1 MTTQNPHNNWQVV
14 KIFLQV
20 APVIYAAN
28 LCITEAN
35 RMSDFPTSRLS
46 LWATGFSLIAA
57 AGWWFTRS
65 IKKLLHDRTEQLTQQ
80 YQQSKSATQGV
91 QLGFLQ
97 TISDDVRGPLMSIVT
112 NLRSMSEHSRGKS
125 ESDELGGL
133 YKQGIRLQSRL
144 NSALELGRVNLERSG
159 QARPID
165 LSQLASDIAE
175 NYAQALLNKPNLL
188 LNILVDHRLPQAVE
202 AEPHRLM
209 LLMGNMLENA
219 ICYSEQGQINLKI
232 TSTMPKAQK
241 GDQIELEIS
250 CSDCGVGIPA
260 DRLERLTAE
269 LEHAPLASA
278 QSEAGLGLRAAMNI
292 ARHYKGTIA
301 VSSKEGKGT
310 TVSATLKLPVLSEAR
325 EWKQLP
331 KSFRF
336 CSSTQDTYIA
346 LGNAG
351 FFHGVSM
358 VPVQDPTAFDD
369 SETILIDGS
378 DLILKTWGPLDQ
390 FKPRERYVIMLH
402 KDQHRLREQFLNE
415 GFSRFLSWP
424 LVSTMLLKYLT
435 DEDAPITA
443 RKQSVKTPQVES
455 TTILV
460 VDDAET
466 NRLRICFHLRSAGY
480 RVIEA
485 TDGLEVVAMI
495 KSGSTFDLILT
506 DLNMT
511 HLNGDEALKQIR
523 SIESTKGIHTPIV
536 AISAYVDSDAETNLK
551 NAGFDAVLRK
561 PVYLDELDF
570 LLSSMI
576 PEKKTTIKQTK
587 LIDLEEL
594 KQRSNGKTRL
604 MAILLDSFIQ
614 SSQSQ
619 LQDLQRGG
627 PGTADKT
634 TYLKTIH
641 TLKGLL
647 LEAGAKESAG
657 YLNHVEKQARYT
669 GVISMDEIEQITQ
682 VINNVSEEA
691 AALRAGLEQAG
702 GDVGAR

>member
-1 MTTQNPHNNWQVV
+1 MNTHNSNGNWQVL

-20 APVIYAAN
+20 APVIFCAT
-28 LCITEAN
+28 LCIAEAN
-35 RMSDFPTSRLS
+35 AMSDFPTSRLS
-46 LWATGFSLIAA
+46 LWATGLVLIVA
-57 AGWWFTRS
+57 AGLWSTRS
-65 IKKLLHDRTEQLTQQ
+65 IKKLLNDRTSEITHQ
-80 YQQSKSATQGV
+80 YQQSASATQGV
-91 QLGFLQ
+91 QMGFLQ

-112 NLRSMSEHSRGKS
+112 NLRSMSETARGK
-125 ESDELGGL
+125 EGEELNGL
-133 YKQGIRLQSRL
+133 YKQGIRLQGRL
-144 NSALELGRVNLERSG
+144 NSALELGRVNLKRSG
-159 QARPID
+159 QSRPID
-165 LSQLASDIAE
+165 LSQLASDLAE

-209 LLMGNMLENA
+209 LLLGNLLENA
-219 ICYSEQGQINLKI
+219 VGYSEQGQINLKI
-232 TSTMPKAQK
+232 AALTPKVTT
-241 GDQIELEIS
+241 GDEIEIEIS
-250 CSDCGVGIPA
+250 CSDCGLGIPQ
-260 DRLERLTAE
+260 ERLQRLMLE
-269 LEHAPLASA
+269 LENAPVSGTL
-278 QSEAGLGLRAAMNI
+278 SEAGLGLRAAMNI
-292 ARHYKGTIA
+292 ARYYKGTLT
-301 VSSKEGKGT
+301 VTSKEGTGT
-310 TVSATLKLPVLSEAR
+310 TVTATIKLPVLAEAR

-336 CSSTQDTYIA
+336 SSSTQDTYIA

-351 FFHGVSM
+351 FFHGISM
-358 VPVQDPTAFDD
+358 VPVQDPTALSDD
-369 SETILIDGS
+369 NETILIDGS
-378 DLILKTWGPLDQ
+378 DLILKTWGSLDQ

-402 KDQHRLREQFLNE
+402 KDQNRLREQFLSE

-435 DEDAPITA
+435 DEDTPITA
-443 RKQSVKTPQVES
+443 RKHAVRS
-455 TTILV
+455 TDVSSINILV

-466 NRLRICFHLRSAGY
+466 NRLRICYHLRSSGFQ
-480 RVIEA
+480 VTEA
-485 TDGLEVVAMI
+485 TDGLEVVGMI
-495 KSGSTFDLILT
+495 KAGSTYDLILT

-523 SIESTKGIHTPIV
+523 AIESTKGIHTPIV
-536 AISAYVDSDAETNLK
+536 AISAYVDADAEKNLK

-570 LLSSMI
+570 LVSSMI
-576 PEKKTTIKQTK
+576 PEKKAPIKQTK

-594 KQRSNGKTRL
+594 KQRSNGKIKL

-614 SSQSQ
+614 SSQTQ
-619 LQDLQRGG
+619 LQDLKLGG
-627 PGTADKT
+627 SGTADKA

-669 GVISMDEIEQITQ
+669 GQISIDEIEQITQ

-691 AALRAGLEQAG
+691 AALRAGLEQPQQTQ
-702 GDVGAR
+702 